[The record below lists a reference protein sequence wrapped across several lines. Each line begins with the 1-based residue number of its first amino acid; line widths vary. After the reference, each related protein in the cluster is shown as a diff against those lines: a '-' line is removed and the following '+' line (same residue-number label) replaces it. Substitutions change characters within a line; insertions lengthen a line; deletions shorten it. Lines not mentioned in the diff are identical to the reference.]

1 MIKINKFIIN
11 VLYIFIFLLP
21 VFIFAGAPRIISV
34 TIDPAN
40 PSYPGFCNPVRI
52 TVTACV
58 NKYTNSYI
66 AIAFSK
72 YSTRQTIATPGQ
84 VFVVSYNGVS
94 VGTETIN
101 PGSEIGYLFSAANAS
116 APNDCTDCGGDTSS
130 RTVTQVYEV
139 YFPDPRYFFNYSTPC
154 DFYLHI
160 GMKDSYLGIND
171 WVGLTTCQSYTTS
184 FTFDS
189 AYLYYDPTYTDI
201 VAPATVNV
209 GQVFTVIASVTNIGG
224 GTSFNTTID
233 PLSYFG
239 LGSVSFVARSGP
251 TYVTLTSGTSNTF
264 TFVYRA
270 DTSGDVNFIG
280 NAKGLDST
288 TGNTIQAQ
296 TSCTYINCGGCIAT
310 NFVNI
315 QTPATLQ
322 ASINAYPIPVPLG
335 SPFTVV
341 MSVTNTGQALARNV
355 TPSAL
360 IKLGP
365 GNCSLISGPS
375 PASADI
381 FGGAAAY
388 FTWTYSAT
396 GVSSV
401 GFNANSSGY
410 DGNTGELITSNN
422 ATSNLVFIY
431 VNTTTPTLTLTPTA
445 TQTRTPAPT
454 YVTTVG
460 PANYPFPIDCDYAN
474 GIRIT
479 SYNSQDLLNMY
490 NYWKSLY
497 VLTASPGKRV
507 RYTEPIN
514 GVYNRTLSEGQAYGM
529 LLAVYFNDQALFND
543 LWAFKVAR
551 SSGKTSQLMPWIIE
565 NNGTTIVDQN
575 SAPEADFDFA
585 FALLMAH
592 YQWGSGGTYNYQAL
606 ADTEITRC
614 RQYDINA
621 DYSIRPG
628 DGWNDWAYPSYYLPA
643 FFRVFGEFQGGANQT
658 TWDSV
663 VAKCLSN
670 INTNRNTS
678 SGLVGEICD
687 VSTGARR
694 SDNPCSGGCD
704 GTLYKYNSCRVPWRY
719 ATDWLW
725 YGNATNSSATQV
737 NLMASFF
744 NSIQPENVK
753 DGYRIADNSVEG
765 TENNAA
771 FVGTG
776 GCALM
781 YGSLYSSS
789 LSNYFARTM
798 SFDISQSFYKGT
810 LQLLTLLLMTGNFHD
825 LRNIPCYTTPTNTST
840 FTQTFTRTFT
850 PTITPTISSTIT
862 GTPPTLTR
870 TPTFTPTFTQTLSRT
885 FTQTQTLSRTFT
897 PTFTLTSGTS
907 VPTPG
912 FTVITDNIDGGN
924 ESGQQIIKLPDG
936 KILVVGLSW
945 DDNCTCYI
953 SVIWKYNIDGT
964 LDTSF
969 GNNGRMECP
978 VPGTTFVW
986 EDGLSIY
993 VDINGYIYVTC
1004 YVVGCGGTC
1013 KNLVVYRLNANGTLD
1028 TSFGS
1033 GTGYII
1039 YTQIS
1044 VNINISIH
1052 SYITFDSSG
1061 RMIIVSKTWNGSN
1074 YDMIVIR
1081 CNLDGTL
1088 DTTFC
1093 SGTGYC
1099 TFDYNGGDDVGYKIF
1114 IDINFNIYI
1123 VGYVTIY
1130 GPGCTP
1136 SCKAIAVWKLLPN
1149 GTPDPSFNGGNCFV
1163 YYDISKNHLNCEG
1176 FSIVVTVTG
1185 EIYITGYVDDGS
1197 GCVITC
1203 KKMIVIKLTAT
1214 GTIDVSFGI
1223 NGIYVFETYPGIG
1236 IDIAFDFDNKL
1247 VVAGTIYNGSNT
1259 DIILWK
1265 LLLNG
1270 SLDVSYNGIGY
1281 SIYDSGRDEWAKGLL
1296 IYALCTYLVTGYT
1309 DVIGSN
1315 YDMLIWFDGCS
1326 KYPTSTST
1334 TTGTP
1339 TLTQTRTPTSSATP
1353 TITPTVTPTVTLT
1366 ETKTIT
1372 PTMTPTITQTITV
1385 QFTTTAT
1392 FTHTPTYIYTTI
1404 TTVTFT
1410 TTQTPV
1416 ITPQCDGTT
1425 TPTYTVHL
1433 IYNPEHSDYVI
1444 IEITSSVVL
1453 QTLPVVEVYPHCGCP
1468 PGHEIVFTYTAELI
1482 PGETKKYRVLY
1493 PKQTGW
1499 GDIDKVIVK
1508 GTDLCNVYG
1517 ESDGSYTKETISRQ
1531 DIIVFKNVIRP
1542 DNEERSRIVFKIY
1555 GGGEYEVKIFNRN
1568 GMLIKTLFK
1577 ETINEQTGERE
1588 VIWDGTNQNGK
1599 KVVSGIYIVVAKSPY
1614 YEAMEKIVVI
1624 R

>member
-11 VLYIFIFLLP
+11 VLFIFIFLLP

-575 SAPEADFDFA
+575 SAPEADFDIA

-592 YQWGSGGTYNYQAL
+592 YQWGSGGTYNYQTL

-621 DYSIRPG
+621 DYSVRPG
-628 DGWNDWAYPSYYLPA
+628 DAWNDWAYPSYYFPA

-658 TWDSV
+658 TWNSV

-725 YGNATNSSATQV
+725 YGNATNSSGGEV
-737 NLMASFF
+737 SLLASFW
-744 NSIQPENVK
+744 NGRAATDVR
-753 DGYRIADNSVEG
+753 DGYRINDNSVEG
-765 TENNAA
+765 SVNNAC
-771 FVGTG
+771 FVGPA
-776 GCALM
+776 GCSLM
-781 YGSLYSSS
+781 YSSTYQTRLTEYYNRTNSFDVNESYYNGSL
-789 LSNYFARTM
+789 
-798 SFDISQSFYKGT
+798 QV
-810 LQLLTLLLMTGNFHD
+810 LTLLLMTGNFHNLRSFGSPEPTRTYTPVPSGQTIDCFEDGNVNNFYNDWGGEWFTYADRSTCNLTATVWPAPNTGVTPTAGGPTGSTYYLRVTGTKAAADTARNCYPSVGFGTDLAYRISQTGGAVD
-825 LRNIPCYTTPTNTST
+825 LRPFYNANGGIRFWARGNGSTVYKMTLVPRGAGSTIHKDWAMYEYQFTPPSSWTQIAIPFSSFTQPTWSTELYAITAVLQIMQKIQIQNGTNDAITFDFSIDCLELFPYLWTPTPIISPTSTRTPSPAGTSTFTRTRTPTASPTYTPTPTRTNTSATTPTFTPSRTVTPTYSRTASPTLSRTPTGTNTSVNTPTFTPSRTATPTYTRTITPTFTRTNTPYQSPTYTATGIPPTSTNTPSRTATNTPSPYQSPTYTATGIPPTSTNTPSRTATLVNTATRTNTPYQSPTYTATGIPPTSTNTPSRTASPTSSRTPTETNTTIPSNTSTPTRTPTPTFTVTDTISSNTPTNTPTHTPTLTITLTPTQTFTGTSTSTFTYTNTPVNTST
-840 FTQTFTRTFT
+840 FTRTV
-850 PTITPTISSTIT
+850 
-862 GTPPTLTR
+862 TPPATNTY
-870 TPTFTPTFTQTLSRT
+870 TPTF
-885 FTQTQTLSRTFT
+885 
-897 PTFTLTSGTS
+897 
-907 VPTPG
+907 
-912 FTVITDNIDGGN
+912 
-924 ESGQQIIKLPDG
+924 
-936 KILVVGLSW
+936 
-945 DDNCTCYI
+945 
-953 SVIWKYNIDGT
+953 
-964 LDTSF
+964 
-969 GNNGRMECP
+969 
-978 VPGTTFVW
+978 
-986 EDGLSIY
+986 
-993 VDINGYIYVTC
+993 
-1004 YVVGCGGTC
+1004 
-1013 KNLVVYRLNANGTLD
+1013 
-1028 TSFGS
+1028 
-1033 GTGYII
+1033 
-1039 YTQIS
+1039 
-1044 VNINISIH
+1044 
-1052 SYITFDSSG
+1052 
-1061 RMIIVSKTWNGSN
+1061 
-1074 YDMIVIR
+1074 
-1081 CNLDGTL
+1081 
-1088 DTTFC
+1088 
-1093 SGTGYC
+1093 
-1099 TFDYNGGDDVGYKIF
+1099 
-1114 IDINFNIYI
+1114 
-1123 VGYVTIY
+1123 
-1130 GPGCTP
+1130 
-1136 SCKAIAVWKLLPN
+1136 
-1149 GTPDPSFNGGNCFV
+1149 
-1163 YYDISKNHLNCEG
+1163 
-1176 FSIVVTVTG
+1176 
-1185 EIYITGYVDDGS
+1185 
-1197 GCVITC
+1197 
-1203 KKMIVIKLTAT
+1203 
-1214 GTIDVSFGI
+1214 
-1223 NGIYVFETYPGIG
+1223 
-1236 IDIAFDFDNKL
+1236 
-1247 VVAGTIYNGSNT
+1247 
-1259 DIILWK
+1259 
-1265 LLLNG
+1265 
-1270 SLDVSYNGIGY
+1270 
-1281 SIYDSGRDEWAKGLL
+1281 
-1296 IYALCTYLVTGYT
+1296 
-1309 DVIGSN
+1309 
-1315 YDMLIWFDGCS
+1315 
-1326 KYPTSTST
+1326 
-1334 TTGTP
+1334 
-1339 TLTQTRTPTSSATP
+1339 TRTPTSTFTP
-1353 TITPTVTPTVTLT
+1353 TG
-1366 ETKTIT
+1366 
-1372 PTMTPTITQTITV
+1372 
-1385 QFTTTAT
+1385 
-1392 FTHTPTYIYTTI
+1392 TY
-1404 TTVTFT
+1404 
-1410 TTQTPV
+1410 TQTPV
-1416 ITPQCDGTT
+1416 ATSTNTPA
-1425 TPTYTVHL
+1425 PTSEILEVIIVKPYPNP
-1433 IYNPEHSDYVI
+1433 YNPEKDGDLRIGCKITQTDFDNLVI
-1444 IEITSSVVL
+1444 RIYTAGYRLIKEITPNNI
-1453 QTLPVVEVYPHCGCP
+1453 T
-1468 PGHEIVFTYTAELI
+1468 EIASQEYIMDINASNLKALSNATYYYYIAV
-1482 PGETKKYRVLY
+1482 TKNNSEK
-1493 PKQTGW
+1493 KSK
-1499 GDIDKVIVK
+1499 IDK
-1508 GTDLCNVYG
+1508 L
-1517 ESDGSYTKETISRQ
+1517 
-1531 DIIVFKNVIRP
+1531 IILK
-1542 DNEERSRIVFKIY
+1542 
-1555 GGGEYEVKIFNRN
+1555 
-1568 GMLIKTLFK
+1568 
-1577 ETINEQTGERE
+1577 
-1588 VIWDGTNQNGK
+1588 
-1599 KVVSGIYIVVAKSPY
+1599 
-1614 YEAMEKIVVI
+1614 
-1624 R
+1624 